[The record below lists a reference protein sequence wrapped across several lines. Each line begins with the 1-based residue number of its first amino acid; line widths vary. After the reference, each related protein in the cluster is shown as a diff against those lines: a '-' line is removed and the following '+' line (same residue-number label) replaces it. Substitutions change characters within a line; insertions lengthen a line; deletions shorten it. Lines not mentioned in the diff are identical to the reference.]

1 MEIRDLNQLN
11 LQIAKKATEDAIK
24 RFIRNDSQNRK
35 GVWGYITGYSLVNG
49 KLEKAGIEWKD
60 FFKWFR
66 DRNWQLC
73 HFDTF
78 ENDARDYGYH
88 QWVFEP
94 INGDFDLE
102 GNEYYDFNEYQCQLG
117 ISQFFE
123 NGVDVTF
130 AAGFIFVTERWER

>member
-1 MEIRDLNQLN
+1 MEIQDLNQLS
-11 LQIAKKATEDAIK
+11 LQLAKKTTENAIK
-24 RFIRNDSQNRK
+24 RFIRNDSQNRT
-35 GVWGYITGYSLVNG
+35 GVWEYITGYTLING
-49 KLEKAGIEWKD
+49 KLEKNNIYWKD

-78 ENDARDYGYH
+78 ENEERGYGFH

-94 INGDFDLE
+94 VNEGFDIEGD
-102 GNEYYDFNEYQCQLG
+102 EYYDFDEYQCQQG

-123 NGVDVTF
+123 YGVDVTF
-130 AAGFIFVTERWER
+130 AADFIFVTERWES

>member
-1 MEIRDLNQLN
+1 MEIRDLNQLS
-11 LQIAKKATEDAIK
+11 LQLAKKTTEDAIK
-24 RFIRNDSQNRK
+24 RFIRNDSQHRT
-35 GVWGYITGYSLVNG
+35 GVWEYITGYSLVNG
-49 KLEKAGIEWKD
+49 KLERVGMEWKD

-78 ENDARDYGYH
+78 ENDKRGYGFH

-94 INGDFDLE
+94 VNEDLDIEGD
-102 GNEYYDFNEYQCQLG
+102 EYYDFDEYQCQQG

-123 NGVDVTF
+123 RGVDVTF
-130 AAGFIFVTERWER
+130 AADFIFVAERWES

>member
-1 MEIRDLNQLN
+1 MEIRDLNQLS
-11 LQIAKKATEDAIK
+11 LQLAKKTTEDAIK
-24 RFIRNDSQNRK
+24 RFIRNDPQVRT
-35 GVWGYITGYSLVNG
+35 GVWEYITGYSLVNG
-49 KLEKAGIEWKD
+49 KLERVGMEWKD

-78 ENDARDYGYH
+78 ENDRRGYGFH

-94 INGDFDLE
+94 INEEDDFYDFD
-102 GNEYYDFNEYQCQLG
+102 EYECQRG

-123 NGVDVTF
+123 KGVDVTF
-130 AAGFIFVTERWER
+130 AADFIFVTERWES